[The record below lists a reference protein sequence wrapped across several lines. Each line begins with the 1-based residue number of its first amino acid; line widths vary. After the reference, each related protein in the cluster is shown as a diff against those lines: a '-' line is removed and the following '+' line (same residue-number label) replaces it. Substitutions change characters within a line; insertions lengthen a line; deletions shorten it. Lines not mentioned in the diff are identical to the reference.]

1 MLKLCGGRVLLDER
15 GLAVPLL
22 ERLAALDSQ
31 GPPKLPDSEL
41 QMRRMW
47 AKKTLL
53 RARRGDAEECS
64 RPLVI
69 VVA

>member
-1 MLKLCGGRVLLDER
+1 
-15 GLAVPLL
+15 
-22 ERLAALDSQ
+22 
-31 GPPKLPDSEL
+31 
-41 QMRRMW
+41 MRRMW